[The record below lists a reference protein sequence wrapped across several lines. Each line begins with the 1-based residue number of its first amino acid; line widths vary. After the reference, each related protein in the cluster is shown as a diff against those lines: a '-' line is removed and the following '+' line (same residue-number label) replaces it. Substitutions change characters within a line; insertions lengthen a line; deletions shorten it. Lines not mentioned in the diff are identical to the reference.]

1 MGNMSAM
8 QNILGPWLVSL
19 KHYAYMCLLMSSP
32 ERLPFFPQAI
42 VLNIL
47 SYLALGLLL
56 VSETFSYT
64 RILGQIILQLV
75 MMAMIAQVGLS
86 RKNLQARFVQTYSA
100 LTGITLLI
108 DAVTI
113 PIHLHIM
120 DQPEMPETT
129 IMWIGVMILVWNLA
143 VLSLIFRR
151 AFEVSVS
158 ISAIISFT
166 YFFAYHLFAYWLFQ

>member
-1 MGNMSAM
+1 M

-19 KHYAYMCLLMSSP
+19 KHYAYMCLLLSSP
-32 ERLPFFPQAI
+32 ERLPYHPQAI

-47 SYLALGLLL
+47 SYFALGLLL
-56 VSETFSYT
+56 VSEEFSYA
-64 RILGQIILQLV
+64 RISGQIVLQLV
-75 MMAMIAQVGLS
+75 MMAMIAQVGLN
-86 RKNLQARFVQTYSA
+86 RKNFQPRFVQTYSA

-120 DQPEMPETT
+120 ERPEMPETT
-129 IMWIGVMILVWNLA
+129 VMWIGVLIMVWNLA

-151 AFEVSVS
+151 AFEVSIS
-158 ISAIISFT
+158 ISAIISFG
-166 YFFAYHLFAYWLFQ
+166 YFFAYHLFAFWLFR